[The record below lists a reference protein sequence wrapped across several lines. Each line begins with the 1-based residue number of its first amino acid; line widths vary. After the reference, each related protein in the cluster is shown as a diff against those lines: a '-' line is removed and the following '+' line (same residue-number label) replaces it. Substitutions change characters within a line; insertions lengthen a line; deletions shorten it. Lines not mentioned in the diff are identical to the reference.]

1 LVESEMSFNSVYYC
15 PDCTDG
21 GKLMVKDDDKYFK
34 GKPYTY
40 YCLKCKTEFKI
51 ERIINNG

>member
-1 LVESEMSFNSVYYC
+1 MSFNSVYYC